1 MIPARR
7 TYSAVGIALAV
18 AFLIGRFS
26 FEFEIISLLAPI
38 LLILAYFALCAFAD
52 AGKPK
57 PEAEPDP
64 FTEAADG
71 T

>member
-38 LLILAYFALCAFAD
+38 LLILAYFALCAFVD

-57 PEAEPDP
+57 TEAELDP